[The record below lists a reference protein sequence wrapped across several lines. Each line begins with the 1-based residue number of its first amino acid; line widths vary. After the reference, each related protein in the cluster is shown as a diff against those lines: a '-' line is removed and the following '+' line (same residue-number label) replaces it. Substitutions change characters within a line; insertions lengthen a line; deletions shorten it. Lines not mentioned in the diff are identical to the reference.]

1 MAIPNLSHFQDT
13 ETIFRNR
20 PQNLGMQ
27 TQAVPAR
34 EATPPAV
41 PPLRKA
47 AAELVGTA
55 ALVAVVV
62 GSGIQATRLSH
73 DVGVQLLANVLATA
87 LGLWVL
93 ITLLAPVS
101 GAHLNPVVT
110 LADWWTAR
118 GGPTAYGARTVALY
132 VLAQTTGAIAGS
144 VLADAMF
151 DRPLISWSTHDL
163 SAGHL
168 LLGEVVATT
177 GLVLLVTGL
186 VRSGRTQLAPVAVA
200 TYIGAACWF
209 TSSSSFANPAATVGR
224 SFSDTFTG
232 IAPGSLPG
240 FIAAQ
245 LTGAVLGL
253 ALATAL
259 FTPKKP

>member
-1 MAIPNLSHFQDT
+1 
-13 ETIFRNR
+13 
-20 PQNLGMQ
+20 MQ
-27 TQAVPAR
+27 TQGADVHAATTRTAR
-34 EATPPAV
+34 TAARTGV
-41 PPLRKA
+41 PPVRKA

-55 ALVAVVV
+55 ALVAIVV
-62 GSGIQATRLSH
+62 GSGIQASRLSH
-73 DVGVQLLANVLATA
+73 DVGIQLLANVLATA

-118 GGPTAYGARTVALY
+118 GGPAAHRGRTVALY
-132 VLAQTTGAIAGS
+132 IAAQTTGAITGS
-144 VLADAMF
+144 VLSAAMF
-151 DRPLISWSTHDL
+151 DRPLISWSAHDL

-186 VRSGRTQLAPVAVA
+186 TRTGRPQLAPTAVA
-200 TYIGAACWF
+200 TYIGAACLF

-224 SFSDTFTG
+224 SFTGTFTG

-245 LTGAVLGL
+245 LTGTVLGL
-253 ALATAL
+253 ALAAVL
-259 FTPKKP
+259 FTDVPADKPRKP